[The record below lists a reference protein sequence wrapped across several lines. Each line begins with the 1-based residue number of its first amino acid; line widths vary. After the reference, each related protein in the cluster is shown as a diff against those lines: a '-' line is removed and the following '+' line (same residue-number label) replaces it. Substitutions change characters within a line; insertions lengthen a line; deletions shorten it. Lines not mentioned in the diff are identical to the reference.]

1 MRSAAI
7 TGGRPD
13 HHHLGRNPY
22 DITTMCGG
30 PVDEALCYPLT
41 RYDLTILNTHS
52 YSSEIGFVRHIT
64 DYLSRSKI
72 QSKLG
77 VDPKAQ
83 GNFTLTAM
91 DVGTTFIRNLDHVR
105 QTYHYV
111 AALLE
116 RGVKILIYVG
126 KNDWICNHIGNEK
139 WTMELEWTG
148 KKEFTSQELREWRV
162 AGKVAGETRSA
173 KGLTFATI
181 RGAGHMVRNS
191 TSIPFLS
198 VLTPSHR
205 SLTTNRRNLLK
216 WSIGGCVDKISNA
229 HDSSEMLNC
238 WFSK

>member
-1 MRSAAI
+1 
-7 TGGRPD
+7 
-13 HHHLGRNPY
+13 
-22 DITTMCGG
+22 MCGG
-30 PVDEALCYPLT
+30 SVEEAFCYPLT
-41 RYDLTILNTHS
+41 RYDLTILNAHS
-52 YSSEIGFVRHIT
+52 YSSKIGFVRHIT

-83 GNFTLTAM
+83 GNFTLAAM
-91 DVGTTFIRNLDHVR
+91 DVGTTFIGNLDHVH

-126 KNDWICNHIGNEK
+126 KNDWSCNHIGNEK

-148 KKEFTSQELREWRV
+148 KKEFTSQELREWKV

-191 TSIPFLS
+191 TSIPLLS
-198 VLTPSHR
+198 MLTPSHR
-205 SLTTNRRNLLK
+205 FLTTNQRNLLK
-216 WSIGGCVDKISNA
+216 WSIDG
-229 HDSSEMLNC
+229 
-238 WFSK
+238 